1 VATRLGTRLIHAGDP
16 GRRRATE
23 PKQVSHDGRQPAL
36 ESARGRTRTY
46 TARRTPPGR
55 TTMTLSTGLAWYC
68 HLGLGSPTPGS
79 SPTAPQPSLPGPVQ
93 PGPAA
98 PAVQADAGDDDARGA
113 GVCPC
118 GDPESHPSL
127 AHNLTY
133 GCSRLTTQSIR
144 CRPGWTDKV
153 YIYAAAVT
161 FGLEPRA
168 GQEYV
173 TGTLSGLRATTRAC
187 LARAS
192 VRSCAHSFRWAV

>member
-1 VATRLGTRLIHAGDP
+1 MTTLEAQAYVRVVIR
-16 GRRRATE
+16 
-23 PKQVSHDGRQPAL
+23 SHTHR
-36 ESARGRTRTY
+36 
-46 TARRTPPGR
+46 
-55 TTMTLSTGLAWYC
+55 
-68 HLGLGSPTPGS
+68 SP
-79 SPTAPQPSLPGPVQ
+79 
-93 PGPAA
+93 
-98 PAVQADAGDDDARGA
+98 
-113 GVCPC
+113 
-118 GDPESHPSL
+118 
-127 AHNLTY
+127 HNLTY